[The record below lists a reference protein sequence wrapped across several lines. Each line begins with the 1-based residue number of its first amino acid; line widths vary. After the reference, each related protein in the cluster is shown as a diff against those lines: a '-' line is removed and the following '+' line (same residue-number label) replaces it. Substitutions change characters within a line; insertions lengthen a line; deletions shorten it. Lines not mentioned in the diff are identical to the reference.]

1 MAVGG
6 AIGEQ
11 LVDPLLASG
20 VAFIL
25 RLSAERIN
33 PAPISSHQ
41 CPIHATAAA
50 LKALTASPETAP
62 LIDR

>member
-1 MAVGG
+1 LAVV
-6 AIGEQ
+6 ADIGEQ

-50 LKALTASPETAP
+50 LKALTASPETVAR
-62 LIDR
+62 IDR

>member
-1 MAVGG
+1 LAVVA

-25 RLSAERIN
+25 RLSAESIS

-41 CPIHATAAA
+41 CPIH
-50 LKALTASPETAP
+50 EV
-62 LIDR
+62 